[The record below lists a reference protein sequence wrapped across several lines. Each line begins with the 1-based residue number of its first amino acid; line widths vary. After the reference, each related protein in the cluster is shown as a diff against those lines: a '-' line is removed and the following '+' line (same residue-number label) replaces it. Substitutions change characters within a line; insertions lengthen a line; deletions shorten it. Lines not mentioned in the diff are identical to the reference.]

1 MLTAKIFRYN
11 YKVLG
16 IINYCIYQTR
26 RQDFILLFPF
36 KNSSLYIPESRG
48 MHKNDA
54 VQQFLGQWIWI
65 SVSCSV
71 SIEYHV
77 NVRIAEKQ

>member
-1 MLTAKIFRYN
+1 
-11 YKVLG
+11 
-16 IINYCIYQTR
+16 
-26 RQDFILLFPF
+26 LFSF
-36 KNSSLYIPESRG
+36 KNSSSYIPESRG

-65 SVSCSV
+65 SGSCSI